1 MQIADGVV
9 NLKAEYGIDSD
20 GDGTVAPAEWTAS
33 APADWRRLL
42 AIRVAVLVRSRQ
54 LERNG
59 DPGASGVRAVTPTG
73 ANPYY
78 FGDTSKKFAMTNLN
92 SNADTFDDLTADP
105 NNWRYYRYR
114 VYERVI
120 PLRNMLWGTTE

>member
-9 NLKAEYGIDSD
+9 NLKAEYGVDSD

-42 AIRVAVLVRSRQ
+42 AIRVARAGAQPPIRAQRRSRRERGARGDANGGQSVLLRRYLEEVRDDEPRQQ
-54 LERNG
+54 LR
-59 DPGASGVRAVTPTG
+59 S
-73 ANPYY
+73 
-78 FGDTSKKFAMTNLN
+78 
-92 SNADTFDDLTADP
+92 FDDLPADP

-120 PLRNMLWGTTE
+120 PLRNMLWGTPE